1 MKRGTIIILVALAA
15 IVITAFS
22 SAYTVHQTQQALVL
36 QFGEPKRVVTEPG
49 LKFKIPFVQNVVK
62 IEKRLLAYDGA
73 AEEIIAADQKRLVV
87 DTFTRFKI
95 VDPLKFFQTVNSVEG
110 ARGRLGPIVNSSLRQ
125 VLGSVPLSSV
135 LTEER
140 SLLMQKITASVTAR
154 SLAFGIAI
162 IDVRI
167 KRADLPDANSQAV
180 YNRMKSER
188 DREAQEFR
196 AQGAEVSLRIR
207 SAADREKTVLLA
219 EAEKISQILRGQGD
233 GEKNRVFAEA
243 FGRDPEFFSFYRA
256 MLAYEKALGSE
267 QTTMVLT
274 PNSEFFRYFGD
285 LTGNVR
291 GRTIRERNE
300 APN

>member
-1 MKRGTIIILVALAA
+1 MKRATIITLVALAA
-15 IVITAFS
+15 IIIVGLAST
-22 SAYTVHQTQQALVL
+22 YTVHQTEQALVL

-49 LKFKIPFVQNVVK
+49 LKFKIPFVQNVEK
-62 IEKRLLAYDGA
+62 ISKRLLLYDGPS
-73 AEEIIAADQKRLVV
+73 EEIIASDQKRLVV

-140 SLLMQKITASVTAR
+140 AILLKEVTQR
-154 SLAFGIAI
+154 VTEQSLAFGIAI
-162 IDVRI
+162 VDVRV

-207 SAADREKTVLLA
+207 SRADRDKTVLIA
-219 EAEKISQILRGQGD
+219 EAEKTSQILRGEGD
-233 GEKNRVFAEA
+233 GERNRVFAAA
-243 FGRDPEFFSFYRA
+243 FGKDPEFFSFYRA
-256 MLAYEKALGSE
+256 MLAYETALGGD
-267 QTTMVLT
+267 QTTMVLS
-274 PNSEFFRYFGD
+274 PDSEFFRYFGD
-285 LTGNVR
+285 LSGSV
-291 GRTIRERNE
+291 RER
-300 APN
+300 

>member
-1 MKRGTIIILVALAA
+1 MKRGTIITLVALAA
-15 IVITAFS
+15 IIIVGIAST
-22 SAYTVHQTQQALVL
+22 YTVHQTEQALVL
-36 QFGEPKRVVTEPG
+36 QFGEPKRVVTEAG
-49 LKFKIPFVQNVVK
+49 LKFKLPFVQNVVK
-62 IEKRLLAYDGA
+62 IEKRLLAYDGP

-140 SLLMQKITASVTAR
+140 AILLKEVTQRVTER

-162 IDVRI
+162 VDVRV

-207 SAADREKTVLLA
+207 SRADRDKTVLIV
-219 EAEKISQILRGQGD
+219 EAEKSSQILRGEGD
-233 GEKNRVFAEA
+233 GERNRVFASA
-243 FGRDPEFFSFYRA
+243 FGKDPEFFSFYRA
-256 MLAYEKALGSE
+256 MLAYEIALGGD
-267 QTTMVLT
+267 QTTMVLS
-274 PNSEFFRYFGD
+274 PDSEFFRYFGD
-285 LTGNVR
+285 LSGSVR
-291 GRTIRERNE
+291 DR
-300 APN
+300 

>member
-1 MKRGTIIILVALAA
+1 MKRGTIITLVALVA
-15 IVITAFS
+15 IVIVALQST
-22 SAYTVHQTQQALVL
+22 YTVHQTEQALVL
-36 QFGEPKRVVTEPG
+36 QFGEAKRVVTTPG
-49 LKFKIPFVQNVVK
+49 LRFKVPFVQNIVR
-62 IEKRLLAYDGA
+62 IDKRLLAYDGP

-140 SLLMQKITASVTAR
+140 AVLLKEVTQRVTDR

-162 IDVRI
+162 IDVRV

-207 SAADREKTVLLA
+207 SRADRDKTVLLA
-219 EAEKISQILRGQGD
+219 EAEKTSQILRGEGD
-233 GEKNRVFAEA
+233 GQRNRVFAAA
-243 FGRDPEFFSFYRA
+243 FGKDPEFFSFYRT
-256 MLAYEKALGSE
+256 MLAYENALGGDE
-267 QTTMVLT
+267 TTMVLS

-285 LTGNVR
+285 PAGTDP
-291 GRTIRERNE
+291 RE
-300 APN
+300 

>member
-1 MKRGTIIILVALAA
+1 MKRGTIITLVVLAA
-15 IVITAFS
+15 IIIVGLQST
-22 SAYTVHQTQQALVL
+22 YTVHQTEQALVL
-36 QFGEPKRVVTEPG
+36 QFGEPKRVVTEAG
-49 LKFKIPFVQNVVK
+49 LRLKVPFIQNVVK
-62 IEKRLLAYDGA
+62 IDKRLLAYDGP

-140 SLLMQKITASVTAR
+140 AVLLKEVTLRVTER

-162 IDVRI
+162 IDVRV

-207 SAADREKTVLLA
+207 SRADRDKTVLLA
-219 EAEKISQILRGQGD
+219 EAEKMSQILRGEGD
-233 GEKNRVFAEA
+233 GERNRVFAAA
-243 FGRDPEFFSFYRA
+243 FGKDPEFFSFYRA
-256 MLAYEKALGSE
+256 MLAYQVALGDD
-267 QTTMVLT
+267 QTTMVLS
-274 PNSEFFRYFGD
+274 PDSEFFRYFGD
-285 LTGNVR
+285 LSGSV
-291 GRTIRERNE
+291 RER
-300 APN
+300 

>member
-1 MKRGTIIILVALAA
+1 MKRVSIITLVALAA
-15 IVITAFS
+15 IIIVGLAST
-22 SAYTVHQTQQALVL
+22 YTVHQTEQALVL
-36 QFGEPKRVVTEPG
+36 QFGEPKRVVTDAG
-49 LKFKIPFVQNVVK
+49 LKFKLPFIQNVVK
-62 IEKRLLAYDGA
+62 IDKRLLAYDGP

-140 SLLMQKITASVTAR
+140 SILLKEVTLRVTER

-162 IDVRI
+162 IDVRV

-207 SAADREKTVLLA
+207 SRADRDKTVLIA
-219 EAEKISQILRGQGD
+219 EAQKTSQILRGEGD
-233 GEKNRVFAEA
+233 GERNRVFAAA
-243 FGRDPEFFSFYRA
+243 FGQDPEFFSFYRA
-256 MLAYEKALGSE
+256 MLAYEVALGSDL
-267 QTTMVLT
+267 TTMVLS
-274 PNSEFFRYFGD
+274 PDSEFFRYFGD
-285 LTGNVR
+285 LSGSV
-291 GRTIRERNE
+291 RER
-300 APN
+300 

>member
-1 MKRGTIIILVALAA
+1 MGRGTIITLVALAA
-15 IVITAFS
+15 IIIVGLAST
-22 SAYTVHQTQQALVL
+22 YTVHQTEQALVL

-49 LKFKIPFVQNVVK
+49 LKFKIPFVQNVEK
-62 IEKRLLAYDGA
+62 ISKRLLLYDGPS
-73 AEEIIAADQKRLVV
+73 EEIIASDQKRLVV

-140 SLLMQKITASVTAR
+140 AILLKEVTQR
-154 SLAFGIAI
+154 VTEQSLAFGIAI
-162 IDVRI
+162 VDVRV

-207 SAADREKTVLLA
+207 SRADRDKTVLIA
-219 EAEKISQILRGQGD
+219 EAEKTSQILRGEGD
-233 GEKNRVFAEA
+233 GERNRVFAAA
-243 FGRDPEFFSFYRA
+243 FGKDPEFFSFYRA
-256 MLAYEKALGSE
+256 MLAYETALGGD
-267 QTTMVLT
+267 QTTMVLS
-274 PNSEFFRYFGD
+274 PDSEFFRYFGD
-285 LTGNVR
+285 LSGSV
-291 GRTIRERNE
+291 RER
-300 APN
+300 

>member
-1 MKRGTIIILVALAA
+1 MKRATIITLVVIVGA
-15 IVITAFS
+15 IIVGLS
-22 SAYTVHQTQQALVL
+22 STYTVHQTEQALVL
-36 QFGEPKRVVTEPG
+36 QFGEPVRVVIDPG
-49 LKFKIPFVQNVVK
+49 LKFKIPFVQNVEK
-62 IEKRLLAYDGA
+62 IDKRLLSYDGP

-87 DTFTRFKI
+87 DTFTRFKV

-125 VLGSVPLSSV
+125 VLGGVPLSSV

-140 SLLMQKITASVTAR
+140 SLLLKEITERVTQR

-162 IDVRI
+162 IDVRV

-207 SAADREKTVLLA
+207 SRADRDKTVLIA
-219 EAEKISQILRGQGD
+219 EAEKTSQILRGEGD
-233 GEKNRVFAEA
+233 GERNRVFAAA
-243 FGRDPEFFSFYRA
+243 FGQDPEFFSFYRA
-256 MLAYEKALGSE
+256 MLAYETAFGGEK
-267 QTTMVLT
+267 TTMVLS

-285 LTGNVR
+285 LSGSVR
-291 GRTIRERNE
+291 GE
-300 APN
+300 

>member
-1 MKRGTIIILVALAA
+1 MGRGTIITLVALFVVI
-15 IVITAFS
+15 IVGL
-22 SAYTVHQTQQALVL
+22 SATFTVNQAEQALVL
-36 QFGEPKRVVTEPG
+36 EFGEPKRVITEPG
-49 LKFKIPFVQNVVK
+49 LKFKIPFVQNVEK
-62 IEKRLLAYDGA
+62 MSKRLLLYDGPS
-73 AEEIIAADQKRLVV
+73 EEIIASDQKRLVV

-140 SLLMQKITASVTAR
+140 AILLKEVTQR
-154 SLAFGIAI
+154 VTEQSLAFGIAI
-162 IDVRI
+162 VDVRV

-207 SAADREKTVLLA
+207 SRADRDKTVLIA
-219 EAEKISQILRGQGD
+219 EAEKTSQILRGEGD
-233 GEKNRVFAEA
+233 GERNRVFAAA
-243 FGRDPEFFSFYRA
+243 FGKDPEFFSFYRA
-256 MLAYEKALGSE
+256 MLAYETALGGD
-267 QTTMVLT
+267 QTTMVLS
-274 PNSEFFRYFGD
+274 PDSEFFRYFGD
-285 LTGNVR
+285 LSGSV
-291 GRTIRERNE
+291 RER
-300 APN
+300 

>member
-1 MKRGTIIILVALAA
+1 MKRVTIITLVALAVI
-15 IVITAFS
+15 IVVGFAST
-22 SAYTVHQTQQALVL
+22 YTVHQTEQALVL
-36 QFGEPKRVVTEPG
+36 QFGEPKRVVTEAG
-49 LKFKIPFVQNVVK
+49 LKFKLPFVQNVVK
-62 IEKRLLAYDGA
+62 IDKRLLSYDGP

-125 VLGSVPLSSV
+125 VLGGVPLSSV

-140 SLLMQKITASVTAR
+140 AILLKEVTQRVTER
-154 SLAFGIAI
+154 SIAFGIAI
-162 IDVRI
+162 IDVRV

-207 SAADREKTVLLA
+207 SRADRDKTVLLA
-219 EAEKISQILRGQGD
+219 EAEKTSQILRGEGD
-233 GEKNRVFAEA
+233 GERNRVFAAA
-243 FGRDPEFFSFYRA
+243 FGKDPEFFSFYRA
-256 MLAYEKALGSE
+256 MLAYQPALGGD
-267 QTTMVLT
+267 QTTMVLS
-274 PNSEFFRYFGD
+274 PDSEFFRYFGD
-285 LTGNVR
+285 LSGSTR
-291 GRTIRERNE
+291 GQ
-300 APN
+300 

>member
-1 MKRGTIIILVALAA
+1 MKRVTIIFVVALAA
-15 IVITAFS
+15 IIVVGIAST
-22 SAYTVHQTQQALVL
+22 YTVHQTEQALVL
-36 QFGEPKRVVTEPG
+36 QFGEPKRVVTEAG
-49 LKFKIPFVQNVVK
+49 LKFKLPFVQNVVK
-62 IEKRLLAYDGA
+62 IDKRLLSYDGP

-125 VLGSVPLSSV
+125 VLVGVPLSSV

-140 SLLMQKITASVTAR
+140 ALLLKDVSQRVTER

-162 IDVRI
+162 IDVRV

-207 SAADREKTVLLA
+207 SRADRDKTVLLA
-219 EAEKISQILRGQGD
+219 EAEKTSQILRGEGD
-233 GEKNRVFAEA
+233 GERNRVFAAA
-243 FGRDPEFFSFYRA
+243 FGKDPEFFSFYRA
-256 MLAYEKALGSE
+256 MLAYEVALGSE
-267 QTTMVLT
+267 KTTMVLS
-274 PNSEFFRYFGD
+274 PDSEFFRYFGD
-285 LTGNVR
+285 LSGSV
-291 GRTIRERNE
+291 RER
-300 APN
+300 

>member
-1 MKRGTIIILVALAA
+1 MKRGTIISLVALAA
-15 IVITAFS
+15 IIIVGLAST
-22 SAYTVHQTQQALVL
+22 YTVHQTEQALVL

-49 LKFKIPFVQNVVK
+49 LKFKIPFVQDVEK
-62 IEKRLLAYDGA
+62 MSKRLLLYDGP
-73 AEEIIAADQKRLVV
+73 AEEIIASDQKRLVV

-140 SLLMQKITASVTAR
+140 AILLKEVTQRVTER
-154 SLAFGIAI
+154 SIAFGIAI
-162 IDVRI
+162 VDVRV

-207 SAADREKTVLLA
+207 SRADRDKTVLIA
-219 EAEKISQILRGQGD
+219 EAEKTSQILRGEGD
-233 GEKNRVFAEA
+233 GERNRVFAAA
-243 FGRDPEFFSFYRA
+243 FGKDPEFFSFYRA
-256 MLAYEKALGSE
+256 MLAYETALGGD
-267 QTTMVLT
+267 QTTMVLSLD
-274 PNSEFFRYFGD
+274 SEFFRYFGD
-285 LTGNVR
+285 LSGSV
-291 GRTIRERNE
+291 RER
-300 APN
+300 

>member
-1 MKRGTIIILVALAA
+1 MGRGTIITLVTLAVII
-15 IVITAFS
+15 IVGIS
-22 SAYTVHQTQQALVL
+22 STYTVHQTEQALVL
-36 QFGEPKRVVTEPG
+36 QFGESKRVVTDHG
-49 LKFKIPFVQNVVK
+49 LKFKLPFVQNVVK
-62 IEKRLLAYDGA
+62 IDKRLLAYDGP

-87 DTFTRFKI
+87 DSFTRFKI
-95 VDPLKFFQTVNSVEG
+95 VDPLKFFQSVNSVEG

-140 SLLMQKITASVTAR
+140 ALLLQEITEAVTAR

-162 IDVRI
+162 VDVRI

-207 SAADREKTVLLA
+207 SRADRDKTVLLA
-219 EAEKISQILRGQGD
+219 EAEKTSQILRGEGD
-233 GEKNRVFAEA
+233 GERNRVFAAA
-243 FGRDPEFFSFYRA
+243 FGKDPDFFSFYRT
-256 MLAYEKALGSE
+256 MLAYRAALGDD
-267 QTTMVLT
+267 QTTMVLS
-274 PNSEFFRYFGD
+274 PDSEFFRYFGD
-285 LTGNVR
+285 ITG
-291 GRTIRERNE
+291 GARER
-300 APN
+300 